1 MKNYKIAIAS
11 DHAGFETKGKIIEFL
26 KAEQHEV
33 KDFGC
38 HSSDT
43 VDYPDF
49 AHPLAAAVENNEF
62 DLGIILCG
70 SGNGVNMTVNKYQ
83 TIRSALCWNVEVAKL
98 ARQHNNANICAI
110 PARFVSI
117 NDAVNIV
124 FAFLYTNFDGGRHLR
139 RINKI
144 PIQNE

>member
-1 MKNYKIAIAS
+1 MKNYKVAIAS
-11 DHAGFETKGKIIEFL
+11 DHAGYETKEKIIEFL
-26 KAEQHEV
+26 KTEKHEV

-38 HSSDT
+38 NSADT

-49 AHPLAAAVENNEF
+49 AHPLALALENKEF
-62 DLGIILCG
+62 DFGIVLCG

-98 ARQHNNANICAI
+98 ARQHNDANICAI
-110 PARFVSI
+110 PARFVSFH
-117 NDAVNIV
+117 DAVNIV
-124 FAFLYTNFDGGRHLR
+124 FAFLFTKFDGGRHMR

-144 PIQNE
+144 PVS